1 MIRLAQRAACLLV
14 ILTPLC
20 VHGQATGRARPD
32 LPTAART
39 IIASAQYATFIT
51 TDAAGHPQ
59 ARTVQPLA
67 PDSAWHVWFATNPR
81 SRKVGQV
88 RRDAHVALHYF
99 DKPTESY
106 VTIIGEARIVTDSAT
121 KNAHWDRTWDVFY
134 KDRDSSVVLIDVR
147 ADQLEIVSAKMG
159 ITGDTATWRPPTVR
173 VRTSAP
179 PR

>member
-1 MIRLAQRAACLLV
+1 MRRSQRAACLLAM
-14 ILTPLC
+14 LTPLC
-20 VHGQATGRARPD
+20 AHGQTVSRATSD

-81 SRKVGQV
+81 TRKVGQV
-88 RRDAHVALHYF
+88 RRHAHVALHYF

-106 VTIIGEARIVTDSAT
+106 VTIIGEARIVTDRAT
-121 KNAHWDRTWDVFY
+121 KNAHWDSAWDAFY
-134 KDRDSSVVLIDVR
+134 KDRDTSVVLIDVR

-159 ITGDTATWRPPTVR
+159 ITGDAATWRPPTVR
-173 VRTSAP
+173 VSKSLP